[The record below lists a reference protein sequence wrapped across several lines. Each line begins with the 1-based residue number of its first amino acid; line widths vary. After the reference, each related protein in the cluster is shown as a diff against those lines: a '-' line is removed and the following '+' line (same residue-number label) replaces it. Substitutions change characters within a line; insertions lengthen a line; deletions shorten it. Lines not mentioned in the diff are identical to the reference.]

1 MITVVIVDA
10 ARYQAC
16 TEASTE
22 KLLQGQVPVDNI
34 LVLIIVTKDI
44 VIKVSDVGAGK
55 IAQCIIKHLFSK
67 GEYLS
72 SNPQHCTKR
81 QALLH
86 VPVALALGRK
96 RQGKPKSFLAARI
109 VTHQTTS
116 SVSSWQ

>member
-1 MITVVIVDA
+1 MITVVIVDTA
-10 ARYQAC
+10 GYQAC

-34 LVLIIVTKDI
+34 LVLILVTKDI

-55 IAQCIIKHLFSK
+55 IAHCIIKHLFSK

-72 SNPQHCTKR
+72 SNPQHCTKC

-86 VPVALALGRK
+86 MPVALALGRK
-96 RQGKPKSFLAARI
+96 RQGKPKSFLSARI

-116 SVSSWQ
+116 SVASWQ